1 MKELFQ
7 LIGFI
12 LLPLLVGG
20 IIRKTRS
27 RAQNR
32 KGPSITQV
40 LRDIYRNLQ
49 KQAVVSSQPGFF
61 IEYAPMIAIMG
72 SLIAWSIV
80 AFEWT
85 SFVFIVFFL
94 VLERV
99 ALTGFASE
107 NGTSFGGMGSSRETL
122 LSISTEPTLLLMIL
136 VAQSHIQMDASITS
150 FSMGALFLVAC
161 FYAVLVELSKPP
173 FDDPRTHLEL
183 TMVHEAMLLEASG
196 RKFAMFEISY
206 QIKSATMLTLL
217 VKLGLEHTKFHK
229 NDYLSPSWIPF
240 WVIPA
245 VLLSAVG
252 LGIWEAFCA
261 RRKWSWVPELMGLI
275 FLVILFLGT
284 LVKLHD
290 I

>member
-1 MKELFQ
+1 MKIFFQ
-7 LIGFI
+7 LLGFI
-12 LLPLLVGG
+12 VLPFLIGG
-20 IIRKTRS
+20 IIRKIRS

-32 KGPSITQV
+32 KGPKFTQV
-40 LRDIYRNLQ
+40 IRDIIRNL
-49 KQAVVSSQPGFF
+49 KKEPVDSIHSGFF
-61 IEYAPMIAIMG
+61 IQNSPMIALFA
-72 SLIAWSIV
+72 STIAWSIV

-94 VLERV
+94 VLERISI
-99 ALTGFASE
+99 TGFASE
-107 NGTSFGGMGSSRETL
+107 TGTSFGGMGSARETL

-150 FSMGALFLVAC
+150 FSMGALFLMAC

-229 NDYLSPSWIPF
+229 NDFLSPDWIPL

-245 VLLSAVG
+245 VLLSSVG
-252 LGIWEAFCA
+252 IGIWESFCA

-284 LVKLHD
+284 LVKLND